1 VNKDVKTF
9 VVCGVCG
16 WGTVA
21 VLVVALFLTSGC
33 KPVQD
38 PLDTQT
44 ISSFEEVEEEIN
56 RIEKTVRERDA
67 RERLYQHFYDNRDEV
82 LKIANGGYHT
92 EKPLHRALIRE
103 MSWVVLA
110 ELKEKRYDF
119 EMRVVRERNDPSIQE
134 KSVEESGEEIELE
147 EGL

>member
-1 VNKDVKTF
+1 VK
-9 VVCGVCG
+9 
-16 WGTVA
+16 
-21 VLVVALFLTSGC
+21 LFLYTVCAAVTLLLLGC

-38 PLDTQT
+38 PLDTKT

-56 RIEKTVRERDA
+56 RIEKTVRERNA

-82 LKIANGGYHT
+82 LKIANGGYHS
-92 EKPLHRALIRE
+92 EKPLHRALVRE

-134 KSVEESGEEIELE
+134 PSVEKSGEEIELE